1 MIKFVLNNTILVLL
15 LMVQSYSAKAEY
27 AYFGLEPDIVTNY
40 IGASNRDLG
49 YIRVSVELML
59 EDATYLETVTH
70 HAPLLRSLTIEI
82 FGRQPADKIKSL
94 TGREEIRQLCLTTLR
109 EQMKKETGSE
119 MIKDIIFTKYLYQG

>member
-1 MIKFVLNNTILVLL
+1 MTKFTFYRAFIAIFLILQTFAVR
-15 LMVQSYSAKAEY
+15 AEY

-59 EDATYLETVTH
+59 EDTLYLDTVTH

-94 TGREEIRQLCLTTLR
+94 TGREEIRQICLSTLR
-109 EQMKKETGSE
+109 EHLKKETGSE